1 MKKYLAV
8 MMGMMV
14 SASVYAQEAATAV
27 AGDEASKEAAAEAAK
42 AAALAV
48 IRNSGS
54 TGMIALAA
62 GVAISIAV
70 LGGTIG
76 QGLAASAALEGVS
89 RNPAATDKIFTP
101 FILSLALIESLV
113 ILAFLVSFVKIGG
126 LL

>member
-1 MKKYLAV
+1 MKKYV
-8 MMGMMV
+8 MAILGTLM
-14 SASVYAQEAATAV
+14 SASAFAEEAATQT
-27 AGDEASKEAAAEAAK
+27 AAAA
-42 AAALAV
+42 
-48 IRNSGS
+48 STGS
-54 TGMIALAA
+54 TGMIAVAA
-62 GVAISIAV
+62 AVAISIAV

>member
-1 MKKYLAV
+1 MKKYVLAILGTL
-8 MMGMMV
+8 M
-14 SASVYAQEAATAV
+14 SASAFAEEVAQAATATT
-27 AGDEASKEAAAEAAK
+27 AAT
-42 AAALAV
+42 
-48 IRNSGS
+48 GS
-54 TGMIALAA
+54 TGMIAVAA
-62 GVAISIAV
+62 AVAISIAV

>member
-1 MKKYLAV
+1 MKKFVLAILGTL
-8 MMGMMV
+8 M
-14 SASVYAQEAATAV
+14 SASAFAEEAVAPAATAA
-27 AGDEASKEAAAEAAK
+27 AG
-42 AAALAV
+42 
-48 IRNSGS
+48 GS

-62 GVAISIAV
+62 AVAISIAV

>member
-1 MKKYLAV
+1 MTKYMVAL
-8 MMGMMV
+8 MGMMV
-14 SASVYAQEAATAV
+14 SASAFAQEAAP
-27 AGDEASKEAAAEAAK
+27 AAATAATT
-42 AAALAV
+42 
-48 IRNSGS
+48 SGS

-62 GVAISIAV
+62 AVAISIAV

>member
-1 MKKYLAV
+1 MKKYVLAILGTL
-8 MMGMMV
+8 M
-14 SASVYAQEAATAV
+14 SASAFAEEVAQAAT
-27 AGDEASKEAAAEAAK
+27 GTTAAT
-42 AAALAV
+42 
-48 IRNSGS
+48 GS
-54 TGMIALAA
+54 TGMIAIAA
-62 GVAISIAV
+62 AVAISIAV

>member
-1 MKKYLAV
+1 MYMKKYVLAILGTL
-8 MMGMMV
+8 M
-14 SASVYAQEAATAV
+14 SASAFAEEVAQATTAATA
-27 AGDEASKEAAAEAAK
+27 ST
-42 AAALAV
+42 
-48 IRNSGS
+48 GS
-54 TGMIALAA
+54 TGMIAVAA
-62 GVAISIAV
+62 AVAISIAV

>member
-1 MKKYLAV
+1 MKKYVLAV
-8 MMGMMV
+8 LGTLM
-14 SASVYAQEAATAV
+14 SASAFAEEATTHAAAAATA
-27 AGDEASKEAAAEAAK
+27 ATG
-42 AAALAV
+42 
-48 IRNSGS
+48 SGS
-54 TGMIALAA
+54 TGMIAVAA
-62 GVAISIAV
+62 AVAISIAV

>member
-1 MKKYLAV
+1 MKKFVLAILGTL
-8 MMGMMV
+8 M
-14 SASVYAQEAATAV
+14 SASAFAEEAAAPAATA
-27 AGDEASKEAAAEAAK
+27 AAAG
-42 AAALAV
+42 
-48 IRNSGS
+48 GS

-62 GVAISIAV
+62 AVAISIAV